1 MRIDNPEI
9 QMSGSVDMGL
19 RRDITKVTK
28 SGWQEQLWIA
38 DGKLYC
44 SKGGRGSVSW
54 TSVWSATNVAPNTW
68 RRGVEQM
75 WEVIFPPTE
84 TGNLLDADVYGTSA
98 WALFD
103 NGNLYTWGYN
113 GYGQLGVGDTTDRF
127 VPTLSNTGVTRVYS
141 HGSNNHR
148 TDGYVRLFML
158 KAGEVWGCGYNG
170 FGQLGNGNTTNQ
182 TSWTKITAAGT
193 NPKSVWNLGNY
204 TGCLFVQKS
213 DNTIHACGYGSNGQL
228 GLNNLT
234 QTTSTLTDTTTRWNG
249 GDTTMI
255 IQDMQGGFGWN
266 NGSGNQSETVNIT
279 MLLDNGTTSRIAGCG
294 NNEYGTL
301 GDTTTTQRQIPVVPT
316 GFSGRVQKIIRV
328 GDSPGGVWA
337 LRTDGTLWNWGYNA
351 YGQLDRGSTTQAIS
365 LPSQVETG
373 IADIQESFMAGQ
385 TLGYISNSPYI
396 LKTDGSWWQCGMND
410 FGQIGDGTITQRTT
424 LVQMWFPAGTRI
436 KHFGTNNATT
446 WGTTRFAVTDDN
458 RIFAWGYNEIYTIH
472 ETNVNNAHLPL
483 LVAPHVLQR

>member
-1 MRIDNPEI
+1 MRIDNPQI
-9 QMSGSVDMGL
+9 QMSGSLDMGL
-19 RRDITKVTK
+19 RRNITKVTK

-44 SKGGRGSVSW
+44 SKAGRGSTSW
-54 TSVWSATNVAPNTW
+54 TSVWGATNVAPNTW

-113 GYGQLGVGDTTDRF
+113 AYGQLGVGNTTDRF
-127 VPTLSNTGVTRVYS
+127 VPTLSNTGVTKVYS
-141 HGSNNHR
+141 HVSNNHR
-148 TDGYVRLFML
+148 TDGYVRLFIL
-158 KAGEVWGCGYNG
+158 KAGEVWGCGYNN
-170 FGQLGNGNTTNQ
+170 FGALGLGNTTNQ

-213 DNTIHACGYGSNGQL
+213 DNSIFACGYGSYGQL

-234 QTTSTLTDTTTRWNG
+234 QTTSTLTNTNTAWNG

-255 IQDMQGGFGWN
+255 IQDMQGGFGYYD
-266 NGSGNQSETVNIT
+266 GSTQNEHCNIT
-279 MLLDNGTTSRIAGCG
+279 MFLDNGTSSRIASAGANNWG
-294 NNEYGTL
+294 NI
-301 GDTTTTQRQIPVVPT
+301 GDTTTTQRQVPVTPT
-316 GFSGRVQKIIRV
+316 GFSGRVQKMIRV
-328 GDSPGGVWA
+328 GDAPGGVWV
-337 LRTDGTLWNWGYNA
+337 LKTDGTLWNWGYNA
-351 YGQLDRGSTTQAIS
+351 FGQLDRGNTTGNHLTPA
-365 LPSQVETG
+365 QVETG

-385 TLGYISNSPYI
+385 TFGYFSNSPYV
-396 LKTDGSWWQCGMND
+396 KKADGSWWQCGSND
-410 FGQIGDGTITQRTT
+410 FGQIGDSTLTQRTN
-424 LVQMWFPAGTRI
+424 LVQMWFPAGTQI
-436 KHFGTNNATT
+436 KHFATNNSTT

-458 RIFAWGYNEIYTIH
+458 RIYAWGYNEIYSIH
-472 ETNVNNAHLPL
+472 ETNTNNAPLPV
-483 LVAPHVLQR
+483 LVNPPVLQR